1 MPLMQLSTLVLP
13 APFGP
18 ISARSSRR
26 STASVMPSSTTRP
39 PNRSRKSSTASS
51 AIPSPAAPILLD
63 RAVARARAALRLA
76 EIELLNVAV
85 RAQSRAVAVENA
97 AAVLEDVAVIGNRQ
111 RRGGILLDQHDGQ
124 PEIAPDLDQSHH
136 QFFDDGGGE
145 AKRQFIDQ
153 EQFRAADERAPQ
165 RQHLPLAAGK
175 KTGGP
180 AAQIGEARECM
191 IDELLAVASS
201 TRRRRERR
209 SQILGHRE
217 VRKHLV
223 A

>member
-1 MPLMQLSTLVLP
+1 MPLTQLSTLVLP

-18 ISARSSRR
+18 ISATSSVR

-63 RAVARARAALRLA
+63 
-76 EIELLNVAV
+76 
-85 RAQSRAVAVENA
+85 RAVAVENA

-153 EQFRAADERAPQ
+153 EQFRAADE
-165 RQHLPLAAGK
+165 
-175 KTGGP
+175 
-180 AAQIGEARECM
+180 
-191 IDELLAVASS
+191 
-201 TRRRRERR
+201 
-209 SQILGHRE
+209 
-217 VRKHLV
+217 
-223 A
+223 